1 MFPRPCRGLLCA
13 KPGPRRAVGAP
24 QEVIVRNL
32 PSRVTIVPYLC
43 LLCPGTTH
51 DIMQDADA
59 ECRMQNRAQSC
70 ELHPMQDAD
79 AECRMQNAES
89 GPKPDALA
97 PDAGCRMRMQD
108 AESGSKL

>member
-1 MFPRPCRGLLCA
+1 M
-13 KPGPRRAVGAP
+13 
-24 QEVIVRNL
+24 RNL
-32 PSRVTIVPYLC
+32 HSRVTIVPYLC

-79 AECRMQNAES
+79 SESMQSA
-89 GPKPDALA
+89 KTV
-97 PDAGCRMRMQD
+97 Q
-108 AESGSKL
+108 KLVQYSRTRAKTIK